1 MAILVLID
9 RDASHA
15 DPEKDQ
21 RGCYKRGDIVA
32 VHEDDA
38 HDGDLIKNP
47 VQAPWYLI
55 RVEGARKAQVERVL
69 EPERTADTPDARVT
83 RRRKFGLNP
92 ADLPAAAR
100 QALQRDRYLSVTLA
114 QARSYIR
121 NKVTRAG
128 L

>member
-9 RDASHA
+9 RDATHA
-15 DPEKDQ
+15 DPVKDQ
-21 RGCYKRGDIVA
+21 RGCYNRGDIVA
-32 VHEDDA
+32 VHEDEA
-38 HDGDLIKNP
+38 HDGDLVKNP

-55 RVEGARKAQVERVL
+55 RVTGVRKAQVERAL
-69 EPERTADTPDARVT
+69 EPERTADAPDARVT

-92 ADLPAAAR
+92 ADLPPAAQ